1 MEKEGFIRG
10 VKFFEDQDLDIK
22 LLVTDRH
29 RAIAKWIREKLPDV
43 EHKYDVWHVA
53 KSKYYNIIIMT

>member
-29 RAIAKWIREKLPDV
+29 TAIAKWIREKLPDV
-43 EHKYDVWHVA
+43 EYKYDAWHVA